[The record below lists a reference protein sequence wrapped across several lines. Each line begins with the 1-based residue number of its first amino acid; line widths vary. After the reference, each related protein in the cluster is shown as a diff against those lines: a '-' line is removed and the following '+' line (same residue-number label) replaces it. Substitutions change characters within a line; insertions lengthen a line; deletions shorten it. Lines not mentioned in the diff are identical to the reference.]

1 MYKKTFAL
9 AFALILFNLFCLAP
23 IKSIGAESE
32 NQTQLSA
39 QTELTPLDI
48 LILDLRD
55 VKNLIEEGNNKT
67 AIVILKSAGKE
78 VRKVSEFD
86 AKTKKI
92 TSQRIKKGIALLK
105 QNKSDEALELVQIG
119 IDELV
124 EAGFADPSDF
134 E

>member
-1 MYKKTFAL
+1 MKKIFGLTL
-9 AFALILFNLFCLAP
+9 VVVVFNLFCLAP
-23 IKSIGAESE
+23 IKSMGASE

-39 QTELTPLDI
+39 QTELSPLDI

-55 VKNLIEEGNNKT
+55 VKNLIEEGDNKT

-78 VRKVSEFD
+78 VRKVNEFD

-105 QNKSDEALELVQIG
+105 QNKNDEALELVQTG
-119 IDELV
+119 IDALI
-124 EAGFADPSDF
+124 EAGLADFSDF